1 MMSDDE
7 EETSV
12 FNMGLGRNKAL
23 DEQVE
28 HPGQNPFR
36 NLPKRFYK
44 EASVE
49 PRDGGYAVLLD
60 GRGVKTPAK
69 TPLVLPTHALAEAVA
84 EEWNRQGEHIDPRT
98 MWFTKLANTAIDRV
112 TPRRDAVVDELA
124 AFSGTDLICYMADHP
139 VGLAQRQAAHWAP
152 LIVWAEEALGAS
164 LRVTPG
170 LMHVPQDEATLA
182 AMRAAIEAASDFEL
196 AGLHNAVTLTGST
209 VIGLAL
215 LHGRLTVD
223 QAFDAA
229 HVDEA
234 WQAYLSGEDEDEA
247 ARLAMRHEELAD
259 TARFLALVRESAADV
274 A

>member
-1 MMSDDE
+1 MSEDDDNI
-7 EETSV
+7 SV

-44 EASVE
+44 TARAA
-49 PRDGGYAVLLD
+49 PAGDGYTVHLD
-60 GRGVKTPAK
+60 GKPVKTPARSS
-69 TPLVLPTHALAEAVA
+69 LIVPTQALADAMAA
-84 EEWNRQGEHIDPRT
+84 EWARQGERIDPRS

-112 TPRRDAVVDELA
+112 TPRRVAVVDELA
-124 AFSGTDLICYMADHP
+124 AFSETDLICYMADHP

-152 LIVWAEEALGAS
+152 LVLWAEEVLGAS

-170 LMHVPQDEATLA
+170 LVHVAQDEAALA
-182 AMRAAIEAASDFEL
+182 ALRVAIEAVSDFEL

-215 LHGRLTVD
+215 LHGRLTPA

-247 ARLAMRHEELAD
+247 ARLALRREELED
-259 TARFLALVRESAADV
+259 TARFLALVRENAPDV

>member
-1 MMSDDE
+1 MSDEDE
-7 EETSV
+7 NTSV

-44 EASVE
+44 AATAA
-49 PRDGGYAVLLD
+49 PLGDGFTVLLD
-60 GRGVKTPAK
+60 GKSVKTPAK
-69 TPLVLPTHALAEAVA
+69 SPLVVPTLKLAEAMAV
-84 EEWNRQGEHIDPRT
+84 EWADQGERIDPRT
-98 MWFTKLANTAIDRV
+98 MWLTKLANTVIDRI

-124 AFSGTDLICYMADHP
+124 AFSATDLICYMADHP
-139 VGLAQRQAAHWAP
+139 IGLAQRQAAHWAP
-152 LIVWAEEALGAS
+152 LVVWAEEVLGAS

-170 LMHVPQDEATLA
+170 LVHVVQDEAALA
-182 AMRAAIEAASDFEL
+182 ALRAAIEKATDFEL
-196 AGLHNAVTLTGST
+196 AGLYNAITLTGST

-215 LHGRLTVD
+215 MRGRITVQ

-247 ARLAMRHEELAD
+247 RRLATRLEELED
-259 TARFLALVRESAADV
+259 TERFLVLAR
-274 A
+274 

>member
-1 MMSDDE
+1 MSDDE
-7 EETSV
+7 DVSV

-36 NLPKRFYK
+36 NLPKRFYQH
-44 EASVE
+44 ASVA
-49 PRDGGYAVLLD
+49 PLGDSFTVHLD
-60 GRGVKTPAK
+60 GKSVKTPARS
-69 TPLVLPTHALAEAVA
+69 PLLLPSQALAQAVA
-84 EEWNRQGEHIDPRT
+84 DEWNGHGERIDPRT

-112 TPRRDAVVDELA
+112 TPRREAVLDELA

-139 VGLAQRQAAHWAP
+139 IGLAQRQAAHWSP
-152 LIVWAEEALGAS
+152 LVIWAEEALGAS

-170 LMHVPQDEATLA
+170 LVHVPQDEATLA
-182 AMRAAIEAASDFEL
+182 ALRAAIEAASDFEL
-196 AGLHNAVTLTGST
+196 AGLHNVVTLTGST

-215 LHGRLTVD
+215 LHGRLAVD

-247 ARLAMRHEELAD
+247 ARLATRRAELAD
-259 TARFLALVRESAADV
+259 TARFLLLVKQNGPDV

>member
-1 MMSDDE
+1 MSDDDE
-7 EETSV
+7 NTSV

-36 NLPKRFYK
+36 KLPKRFYK
-44 EASVE
+44 QAGVATV
-49 PRDGGYAVLLD
+49 DGGFAVVLD
-60 GRGVKTPAK
+60 GKHVKTPAK
-69 TPLVLPTHALAEAVA
+69 SPLVVPTQKLAEAMA
-84 EEWNRQGEHIDPRT
+84 DEWERQGERIDPRS
-98 MWFTKLANTAIDRV
+98 MWLTKLANTVIDRV

-139 VGLAQRQAAHWAP
+139 IGLAQRQAAHWAP
-152 LIVWAEEALGAS
+152 LVVWAEQELGAS

-170 LMHVPQDEATLA
+170 LIHVAQDEAALA
-182 AMRAAIEAASDFEL
+182 ALRAAIEAASDFEL
-196 AGLHNAVTLTGST
+196 AGLHNATTLTGSA

-215 LHGRLTVD
+215 LRGRLTVD
-223 QAFDAA
+223 QAFEAA

-247 ARLAMRHEELAD
+247 ARLALRREELAD
-259 TARFLALVRESAADV
+259 TVRFLALVADV

>member
-1 MMSDDE
+1 MSDKDDE
-7 EETSV
+7 NTSV

-36 NLPKRFYK
+36 NLPKKFYK
-44 EASVE
+44 QATVGEAA
-49 PRDGGYAVLLD
+49 GGYAILLD
-60 GRGVKTPAK
+60 GKGVKTPAK
-69 TPLVLPTHALAEAVA
+69 TPLIVPTRALAEAMA
-84 EEWNRQGEHIDPRT
+84 EEWNRQKEHIDPRS
-98 MWFTKLANTAIDRV
+98 MWLTKLANTVIDRV

-152 LIVWAEEALGAS
+152 LLVWAEEELGAS

-170 LMHVPQDEATLA
+170 LIHVDQDETALVA
-182 AMRAAIEAASDFEL
+182 LRAAIEAVSDFEL

-215 LHGRLTVD
+215 LRGRLTVQ

-234 WQAYLSGEDEDEA
+234 WQTYLSGEDEDEA
-247 ARLAMRHEELAD
+247 IRLQTRREELAD
-259 TARFLALVRESAADV
+259 TARFLALVR
-274 A
+274 

>member
-1 MMSDDE
+1 MSKDDE
-7 EETSV
+7 NTSV

-44 EASVE
+44 AATAAPLGE
-49 PRDGGYAVLLD
+49 GFTVLLD
-60 GRGVKTPAK
+60 GKSVKTPAK
-69 TPLVLPTHALAEAVA
+69 SPLVVPTLKLAEAMA
-84 EEWNRQGEHIDPRT
+84 EEWGGQGERIDPRT
-98 MWFTKLANTAIDRV
+98 MWLTKLANTVIDRI

-139 VGLAQRQAAHWAP
+139 IGLAQRQAAHWAP
-152 LIVWAEEALGAS
+152 LIVWAEEELGAS

-170 LMHVPQDEATLA
+170 FMHVAQDEAALVALRT
-182 AMRAAIEAASDFEL
+182 AIEAATDFEL

-215 LHGRLTVD
+215 MRGRLTVQ

-234 WQAYLSGEDEDEA
+234 WQVYLSGEDEDEA
-247 ARLAMRHEELAD
+247 ARLATRLEELED
-259 TARFLALVRESAADV
+259 TAKFLALTRQ
-274 A
+274 

>member
-1 MMSDDE
+1 MSDSE

-44 EASVE
+44 QAGVE
-49 PRDGGYAVLLD
+49 PRDGGFAVLLD
-60 GRGVKTPAK
+60 GRGVKTPAR
-69 TPLVLPTHALAEAVA
+69 TPLVVPSRPLAEAIA
-84 EEWNRQGEHIDPRT
+84 QEWAQQGERIDPRT
-98 MWFTKLANTAIDRV
+98 MWLTKLANTVIDRV
-112 TPRRDAVVDELA
+112 TPRRQAVVDELA

-139 VGLAQRQAAHWAP
+139 LGLAQRQAAQWSP
-152 LIVWAEEALGAS
+152 LVIWAEEALGAL

-182 AMRAAIEAASDFEL
+182 AWRAAIEAASDFEL

-215 LHGRLTVD
+215 LRGRLSVD

-247 ARLAMRHEELAD
+247 ARLATRRAELAD
-259 TARFLALVRESAADV
+259 TARFLALVGVNATAAV
-274 A
+274 

>member
-1 MMSDDE
+1 MSDE
-7 EETSV
+7 EEASV

-60 GRGVKTPAK
+60 GKGVKTPAR
-69 TPLVLPTHALAEAVA
+69 TPLVLPSHALAQAVA
-84 EEWNRQGEHIDPRT
+84 DEWARQGERIDPRS

-124 AFSGTDLICYMADHP
+124 AFSNADLICYMANHP
-139 VGLAQRQAAHWAP
+139 IGLAQRQAAHWSP
-152 LIVWAEEALGAS
+152 LIIWAEEALGAS

-170 LMHVPQDEATLA
+170 LMHVPQEKPTLA
-182 AMRAAIEAASDFEL
+182 ALRAAIEAASDFEL

-215 LHGRLTVD
+215 LHGRLTVE
-223 QAFDAA
+223 QAFEAA

-234 WQAYLSGEDEDEA
+234 WQVYLSGEDEDEA
-247 ARLAMRHEELAD
+247 ARLVTRREELAD
-259 TARFLALVRESAADV
+259 TARFLALVRENAADV

>member
-1 MMSDDE
+1 MTADNDDE
-7 EETSV
+7 QTSV

-44 EASVE
+44 AASAAPLE
-49 PRDGGYAVLLD
+49 GGFTVLLD
-60 GRGVKTPAK
+60 GRPVKTPAK
-69 TPLVLPTHALAEAVA
+69 SSLIVPTLKLAEAMAA
-84 EEWNRQGEHIDPRT
+84 EWDAQGERIDPRT
-98 MWFTKLANTAIDRV
+98 MWLTKLANTVIDRV
-112 TPRRDAVVDELA
+112 SPRRDAVVDELA

-152 LIVWAEEALGAS
+152 LVVWAEEVLGAS

-170 LMHVPQDEATLA
+170 LMHVPQDDAALA
-182 AMRAAIEAASDFEL
+182 ALRAAIEEASDFEL

-215 LHGRLTVD
+215 MRGRLTVQ

-247 ARLAMRHEELAD
+247 LRLATRLEELED
-259 TARFLALVRESAADV
+259 TAKFLALTR
-274 A
+274 

>member
-1 MMSDDE
+1 MSDE
-7 EETSV
+7 EDMSV

-23 DEQVE
+23 DQQVE
-28 HPGQNPFR
+28 HPGANPFR

-44 EASVE
+44 AASAA
-49 PRDGGYAVLLD
+49 PHGDGFTVLLD
-60 GRGVKTPAK
+60 GKGVKTPARS
-69 TPLVLPTHALAEAVA
+69 PLVVPTMKLAEAMA
-84 EEWNRQGEHIDPRT
+84 EEWNGQGERIDPRT
-98 MWFTKLANTAIDRV
+98 MWLTKLANTVIDRV

-124 AFSGTDLICYMADHP
+124 AFAGTDLICYMADHP

-152 LIVWAEEALGAS
+152 LVVWAEEALGAS

-170 LMHVPQDEATLA
+170 LVHVAQDEAALA
-182 AMRAAIEAASDFEL
+182 AMRAAIEQASDFEL

-215 LHGRLTVD
+215 LRGRLSVD

-247 ARLAMRHEELAD
+247 ARLRLRREELAD
-259 TARFLALVRESAADV
+259 TARFLALVAG
-274 A
+274 

>member
-1 MMSDDE
+1 MSDQDDE
-7 EETSV
+7 NTSV

-36 NLPKRFYK
+36 NLPKKFYK
-44 EASVE
+44 LASAA
-49 PRDGGYAVLLD
+49 PQGDGFAVLLD
-60 GRGVKTPAK
+60 GRAVKTPAK
-69 TPLVLPTHALAEAVA
+69 SPLVVPTLKLAEAMA
-84 EEWNRQGEHIDPRT
+84 EEWNRQGERIDPRT
-98 MWFTKLANTAIDRV
+98 MWLTKLANTVIDRV

-124 AFSGTDLICYMADHP
+124 AFSATDLICYMADHP
-139 VGLAQRQAAHWAP
+139 IGLAQRQAAHWAP

-170 LMHVPQDEATLA
+170 LIHVAQDDA
-182 AMRAAIEAASDFEL
+182 ALVVLRAAIEQATDFEI

-215 LHGRLTVD
+215 LRGRLTVQ

-234 WQAYLSGEDEDEA
+234 WQVYLSGEDEDEA
-247 ARLAMRHEELAD
+247 ARLKTRHEELSD
-259 TARFLALVRESAADV
+259 TARFLTLLSE
-274 A
+274 